1 MWVQQPTLN
10 CRRAGYR
17 GEADSYWFRSFQ
29 TEMAKAKIEICDRSL
44 ETGLLSCM
52 EATAKI
58 EAMISP
64 ALEGMGFDVVR
75 VRFDGGK
82 KPMLQIMAEPKDGKE
97 MTVEHCADIS
107 RAVSAILD
115 VEDPIPS
122 AYELQVS
129 SPGMDRPLVRL
140 RDFEVYAGNVVKIE
154 LKMLLEGRKRFRGK
168 LLGVADQTINLNM
181 DGQDIALPFDQ
192 IAEAKIIITEELIA
206 ETMRKQAASS
216 ETEEK
221 DVSQNA

>member
-1 MWVQQPTLN
+1 M
-10 CRRAGYR
+10 
-17 GEADSYWFRSFQ
+17 D
-29 TEMAKAKIEICDRSL
+29 
-44 ETGLLSCM
+44 
-52 EATAKI
+52 ATVKI

-64 ALEGMGFDVVR
+64 TLEDMGFDVVR
-75 VRFDGGK
+75 VRFEGGK

-154 LKMLLEGRKRFRGK
+154 TKMLIEGRKRFRGK
-168 LLGVADQTINLNM
+168 LLGISEQNINLKM
-181 DGQDIALPFDQ
+181 DGKDVELPFDQ
-192 IAEAKIIITEELIA
+192 IAEAKLIITDELIA

-216 ETEEK
+216 ETEDK

>member
-1 MWVQQPTLN
+1 
-10 CRRAGYR
+10 
-17 GEADSYWFRSFQ
+17 
-29 TEMAKAKIEICDRSL
+29 
-44 ETGLLSCM
+44 M
-52 EATAKI
+52 EATVKI

-64 ALEGMGFDVVR
+64 TLEGMGFEVVR

-82 KPMLQIMAEPKDGKE
+82 KPMLQIMAEPTDGKE

-122 AYELQVS
+122 AYELEVS

-140 RDFEVYAGNVVKIE
+140 RDFEAFAGNVVKIE
-154 LKMLLEGRKRFRGK
+154 MKMLIEGRKRFRGK
-168 LLGVADQTINLNM
+168 LLGVADQTINLNL

-216 ETEEK
+216 ETEDK

>member
-1 MWVQQPTLN
+1 
-10 CRRAGYR
+10 
-17 GEADSYWFRSFQ
+17 
-29 TEMAKAKIEICDRSL
+29 
-44 ETGLLSCM
+44 M
-52 EATAKI
+52 EATVRI

-64 ALEGMGFDVVR
+64 TLESMGFDVVR

-82 KPMLQIMAEPKDGKE
+82 RPMLQIMAEPSNGGE

-122 AYELQVS
+122 AYELEVS

-140 RDFEVYAGNVVKIE
+140 RDFEAYAGNVVKIE
-154 LKMLLEGRKRFRGK
+154 MKMLLEGRKRFRGN
-168 LLGVADQTINLNM
+168 LRGVSDQTIKLEM
-181 DGQDIALPFDQ
+181 DGQEHLLPFDQ
-192 IAEAKIIITEELIA
+192 IAEAKLIITDELIA
-206 ETMRKQAASS
+206 EAMRKQEAST
-216 ETEEK
+216 ETEDK

>member
-1 MWVQQPTLN
+1 
-10 CRRAGYR
+10 
-17 GEADSYWFRSFQ
+17 
-29 TEMAKAKIEICDRSL
+29 
-44 ETGLLSCM
+44 M
-52 EATAKI
+52 EATVKI
-58 EAMISP
+58 EAMITP
-64 ALEGMGFDVVR
+64 TLEAMGFDVVR

-82 KPMLQIMAEPKDGKE
+82 DAMLQIMAEPSNGGE

-140 RDFEVYAGNVVKIE
+140 NDFENYAGNVVKIE
-154 LKMLLEGRKRFRGK
+154 TKMLIEGRKRFRGK
-168 LLGVADQTINLNM
+168 LLGISEQNINLKM
-181 DGQDIALPFDQ
+181 DGKDVELPFDQ
-192 IAEAKIIITEELIA
+192 IAEAKLIITDELIA
-206 ETMRKQAASS
+206 ETMRKQAALS